1 MENKKLRQMDEEDAN
16 NLGVEMEE
24 EAPRKKY
31 DLDREEEDQVR
42 QEVKRRIN
50 SIKMEQTRKP

>member
-1 MENKKLRQMDEEDAN
+1 MDEEDAN

>member
-1 MENKKLRQMDEEDAN
+1 LRQMDEEDAN

-31 DLDREEEDQVR
+31 DLDRE
-42 QEVKRRIN
+42 
-50 SIKMEQTRKP
+50 